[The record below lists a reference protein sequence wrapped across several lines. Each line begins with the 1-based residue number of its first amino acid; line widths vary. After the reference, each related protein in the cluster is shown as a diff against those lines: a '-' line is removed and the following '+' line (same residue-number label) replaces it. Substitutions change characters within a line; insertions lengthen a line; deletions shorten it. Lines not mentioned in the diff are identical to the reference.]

1 MTKKLLSL
9 YGLKWNP
16 FAPDIPAEAL
26 VRTSKLDSFAWRLE
40 HLAREGGFAAVL
52 GDPGTGKSVALRV
65 VAERLA
71 ALRDV
76 TVGVLTRPQA
86 GLADFY
92 RELGHLFG
100 VPLAPHNRWA
110 GAKALREVWLA
121 HVDAGVFRPVLLV
134 DEAQEARTDVLC
146 ELRLLAS
153 TDLDARAI
161 LTVVLAGDRRLQ
173 EQLRRPELLP
183 LESRL
188 RVKLVMDAATRE
200 ELAQCL
206 RHGLEKAGNQKLM
219 TPELQGT
226 IVEHAAGNYRTLM
239 TLANDLL
246 LAGAQ
251 REAKQLDEKLFFDVF
266 ASPPPEKLRAQP
278 QQASGRRR

>member
-1 MTKKLLSL
+1 MTKKLLQL

-16 FAPDIPAEAL
+16 FAPDIPTEAL
-26 VRTSKLDSFAWRLE
+26 VRTTKLDSFAWRLE
-40 HLAREGGFAAVL
+40 HLAREGGFAAVF

-71 ALRDV
+71 ALREV
-76 TVGVLTRPQA
+76 VVGVVTRPQA

-110 GAKALREVWLA
+110 GAKALRDTWLA
-121 HVDAGVFRPVLLV
+121 HVDAGAFRPVLLV

-146 ELRLLAS
+146 EIRLLAS
-153 TDLDARAI
+153 ADLDARAI

-173 EQLRRPELLP
+173 EKLRQPELLP

-188 RVKLVMDAATRE
+188 RVKLVMDAAARE
-200 ELAQCL
+200 ELGQCL
-206 RHGLEKAGNQKLM
+206 RHGLEKAGNHKLM

-226 IVEHAAGNYRTLM
+226 LVEHAAGNYRSLM
-239 TLANDLL
+239 TMANDLL

-251 REAKQLDEKLFFDVF
+251 REVKQLDEKLFFEVF
-266 ASPPPEKLRAQP
+266 AAPPADKARPRPA
-278 QQASGRRR
+278 ASGRGR